1 MKRTNIIF
9 WIVTI
14 LFSAFMLFLAST
26 EIINGADAKAFIRHL
41 GYPDYFNPLIGVL
54 KVLGVIA
61 ILIPGIPRLKEWAYA
76 GFFFDLFGAAYSQI
90 ASDGFKPDVLFM
102 LVFFIFWGISY
113 RYFHKR
119 IANSNLAIRKAASM
133 S

>member
-14 LFSAFMLFLAST
+14 LFSAFMLFSAST
-26 EIINGADAKAFIRHL
+26 EIINNADAKAFIHQL
-41 GYPDYFNPLIGVL
+41 GYPDYFNPFIGVM

-76 GFFFDLFGAAYSQI
+76 GFFFDLLGAAYSQI
-90 ASDGFKPDVLFM
+90 ATYGFKPDVSFM

-113 RYFHKR
+113 AYFHKR
-119 IANSNLAIRKAASM
+119 INNANMAVRKNIIAS
-133 S
+133 